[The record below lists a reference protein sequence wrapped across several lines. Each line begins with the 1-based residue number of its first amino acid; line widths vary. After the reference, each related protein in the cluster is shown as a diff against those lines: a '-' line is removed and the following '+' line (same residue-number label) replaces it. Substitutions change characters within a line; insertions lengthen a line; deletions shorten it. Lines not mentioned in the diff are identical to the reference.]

1 MAIKVRPADT
11 RFGPTLMGRILP
23 GPINNRIE
31 YGYLKKN
38 PKRVRV
44 FVIPGLNLNL
54 NLDPTRLS
62 IKLPKTLL
70 PLIFHT
76 QPSHSPSISLT
87 ASLSSPSLTHD

>member
-1 MAIKVRPADT
+1 MAIKVRPANT

-23 GPINNRIE
+23 GLINNRIG

-38 PKRVRV
+38 PKQVWV

-54 NLDPTRLS
+54 DPTCLS

-76 QPSHSPSISLT
+76 QSSHSPSISLI
-87 ASLSSPSLTHD
+87 ASFSSPSLTHD

>member
-1 MAIKVRPADT
+1 MAIKVQPADT
-11 RFGPTLMGRILP
+11 QFGPTLMGRILP
-23 GPINNRIE
+23 GPINNRIG

-38 PKRVRV
+38 PKRVWV
-44 FVIPGLNLNL
+44 FVILSPNPNPDL
-54 NLDPTRLS
+54 TRLS